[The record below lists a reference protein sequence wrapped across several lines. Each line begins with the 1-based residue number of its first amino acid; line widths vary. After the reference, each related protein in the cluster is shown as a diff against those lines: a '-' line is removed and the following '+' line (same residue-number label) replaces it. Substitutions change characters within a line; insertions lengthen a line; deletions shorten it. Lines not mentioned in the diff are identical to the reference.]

1 MYTCQSVEYYICCS
15 YIHYAFTQH
24 LSYHIHTY
32 TYTMYSVYVQLCM
45 YAVHYSEVQ
54 LGLVEVQPWPS
65 GDLLLDEP
73 LRQKMNR

>member
-1 MYTCQSVEYYICCS
+1 MS
-15 YIHYAFTQH
+15 YIMHSRSIGGITY
-24 LSYHIHTY
+24 IHTY
-32 TYTMYSVYVQLCM
+32 TYTMYSVYVQFCM